1 VAHKC
6 QVMEKMDADART
18 IGPTAMFAI
27 GIIVIFIS
35 GGDRMFLIAGDALI
49 GLAGVAFMKFMK

>member
-1 VAHKC
+1 
-6 QVMEKMDADART
+6 MDTDARV

-35 GGDRMFLIAGDALI
+35 GGEKMLLVAGDALI
-49 GLAGVAFMKFMK
+49 GLAGVAFMKFMR